1 MEKGVSERGARANC
15 LSWQIRLAMSAAPV
29 PILRSADSPP
39 PEKRGEGKLVAWEES
54 VRSPRGGGT
63 AHGEEE
69 SKPSSSSPLA
79 SPRPDS
85 RSSRADSPTTSLRVA
100 RVDGPARPHSSS
112 PGSSSSARGAGV
124 KVWSISETNNPL
136 VDRLINELRRL
147 LRYQQKETAAAN
159 AKNKEMNKL
168 LFDRNE
174 YVKVT
179 VASLKKEEAHAAI
192 LNDEVRRL
200 KAGAPS
206 DDFESLRREL
216 LRLHDVAIKSE
227 AQSRLKEEESASL
240 WEQLAA
246 SQRKLALSEAAAARP
261 SSSAKDDPEGW
272 IRRQL
277 QMEHAGGLSDGKGGP
292 PGPAEETSAEERLTL
307 LAAKLKALLASVGGG
322 SGAAAAQEA
331 EAEELKDAEWYCS
344 ALIQAV
350 QASGGKLISG
360 SNTKAV
366 PGKAKAK
373 GDSNKSKS
381 KQGKSKQEEDSDAAV
396 QDKLAMIQGSMSPMQ
411 REALLS
417 ATNELQQKLDAAREE
432 LLAKSKE
439 CEEQQRDLA
448 ALDSA
453 LEDRKSEIGAIEVMM
468 TTLEAKLSEELAAS
482 ERISASLDQTTAS
495 LEQTT
500 ADLGAANAHIATLNQ
515 DLDGTRGAAA
525 RAAELASG
533 TIATHLATIKA
544 RESRIFS
551 LEQESARAAAAAA
564 KALAEKT
571 QDMEELDKRTSAI
584 IFERGEHIRQLL
596 KQIDEWEK
604 KMSLWEIIK
613 GYEGENLSLRAEL
626 KELRAEHADCCNR
639 LAMLGE
645 DHLFLSLLLAERGKL
660 LDEKA
665 AHALERENHAALAV
679 LHEELIRTL
688 ATERVNHANRQQEL
702 ADDYAAQLKAN
713 NDATDAA
720 ARKAIAEKCTEV
732 TVQKGLLAMLEAD
745 SQQEAVQF
753 KDTIRQREEKIASL
767 EEALQELDA
776 LLFYKDTLLTRLQ
789 AEVGEFRAIEVERR
803 GRALRDSALL
813 RVQWIDDPNSEIRAP
828 RQRLKVVEDA
838 LVKAEARADLWERLA
853 EGFRREVHSPHAIA
867 FEMDATSPEHK
878 AIFTS
883 AVRERLFAQH
893 AVSLVD
899 CRCVTASSLDALHA
913 WGESQGMTDEDED
926 RALRVVHL
934 SWPALESM
942 VGLQDF
948 IEDLEAAPPSD
959 AAVNPDGS
967 IDEGLLAIDRFERR
981 EAELQRRLLVLFGPG
996 RVSLAEIRALDL
1008 LRGAL
1013 HLSTTQLQE
1022 ALAATGVRGLQFK
1035 ALVERAAQGV
1045 VDEYEVRASA
1055 VLARDAGAVL
1065 SALDGPGHM
1074 LSSQDFF
1081 VHCRSLQ
1088 QELSAAAELRR
1099 RYAELKNAYTAA
1111 KLQCSLAA
1119 AQQTKAAK
1127 AKAGQAR
1134 SLSAGA
1140 AGGEEEKETAERD
1153 SIAAAAAAAVEAA
1166 AAREAEAQQG
1176 QRKAMCREALS
1187 RELRRLTLRLND
1199 SAPAS
1204 SASSSSSSSDAVL
1217 VRIDENLESI
1227 ELQLAQFGDDWDRAR
1242 LIFVKLVRARLQRDL
1257 HLRSEGRRLASRMRE
1272 AEEEARE
1279 LIDLADAAAA
1289 AAALPGAGGA
1299 EEQGQGEGAAGG
1311 MISRLVYEQQQ
1322 ALAASNERIRTLL
1335 DTIYTQRVAELKQ
1348 LSARMVELEDR
1359 IAAIDPSA
1367 VDTHVDLQQYPPVVV
1382 TAARP
1387 AASGAS
1393 AGEGGASEYEVLSL
1407 PALQSE
1413 LADVRA
1419 LDLALDRVDQLAGAA
1434 QALLL
1439 QQTHREALPMLLER
1453 LEHLE
1458 LVDARLLPDHSLLR
1472 TRVVWAAD
1480 AFPELSGPAAA
1491 AAAAASAA
1499 GGSENHHQQ
1508 GQQGQQG
1515 QEHYH
1520 HEHEQGLYHSS
1531 PSSSPGAGG
1540 QLVKPQSPS
1549 GPSSERRPR
1558 SSKIVPTAI
1567 EADFARTHS
1576 AVLSELTQLK
1586 SEVVSVHLQVE
1597 DALSEHHGRAAAEAE
1612 ARMAASQEAAQKG
1625 EAAAQEAARAARE
1638 TAEAVR
1644 RLQEAHDKR
1653 SCVVM

>member
-1 MEKGVSERGARANC
+1 
-15 LSWQIRLAMSAAPV
+15 MSASAVLV

-39 PEKRGEGKLVAWEES
+39 PEKKGDGKLVAWEES
-54 VRSPRGGGT
+54 VRSPPRSGGG
-63 AHGEEE
+63 EDE
-69 SKPSSSSPLA
+69 SKPSSSSPMA

-100 RVDGPARPHSSS
+100 RVDGTTRPHTSS
-112 PGSSSSARGAGV
+112 PGSSSSARVAG

-174 YVKVT
+174 FVKVT

-206 DDFESLRREL
+206 DDFESLRRDL

-227 AQSRLKEEESASL
+227 AQSRLRDEENASL

-261 SSSAKDDPEGW
+261 PSSAKDDPEGW

-277 QMEHAGGLSDGKGGP
+277 QMEHASGP
-292 PGPAEETSAEERLTL
+292 VDAKAGAAAGAAGAAGAAAAEETTAEERLTL
-307 LAAKLKALLASVGGG
+307 LAAKLKALLASVGSVG
-322 SGAAAAQEA
+322 GAAALDA
-331 EAEELKDAEWYCS
+331 EAEELKEAEWYCS
-344 ALIQAV
+344 ALVQVI

-360 SNTKAV
+360 SNTKAA
-366 PGKAKAK
+366 PGRPKAK
-373 GDSNKSKS
+373 GDPKIKAKPVVV
-381 KQGKSKQEEDSDAAV
+381 KQQQEENKAADTAAV
-396 QDKLAMIQGSMSPMQ
+396 EDKLAMLQEGEMSPMQ
-411 REALLS
+411 REILIS
-417 ATNELQQKLDAAREE
+417 ATNELQQKLDAVREE
-432 LLAKSKE
+432 LKAKSRE

-453 LEDRKSEIGAIEVMM
+453 LEDRKSEIEAIEVMM
-468 TTLEAKLSEELAAS
+468 TTLEAKLGEELAAS
-482 ERISASLDQTTAS
+482 ERISAS

-500 ADLGAANAHIATLNQ
+500 ADLGAANAHIATLSSH
-515 DLDGTRGAAA
+515 LDESRSAASM
-525 RAAELASG
+525 AAELASS
-533 TIATHLATIKA
+533 TIASHLATIKA

-571 QDMEELDKRTSAI
+571 QDMDDLDKRTTAI
-584 IFERGEHIRQLL
+584 IFERGEHIKQLL

-613 GYEGENLSLRAEL
+613 GYEGENLALTAEL
-626 KELRAEHADCCNR
+626 KELRAVHADCRNR
-639 LAMLGE
+639 LHMLAE
-645 DHLFLSLLLAERGKL
+645 DGLFLSLLLAERGKL
-660 LDEKA
+660 KDEKV
-665 AHALERENHAALAV
+665 AHALERENHADLRA
-679 LHEELIRTL
+679 LHEELIRAL
-688 ATERVNHANRQQEL
+688 ATERVHHANRQQEL
-702 ADDYAAQLKAN
+702 ADTFAAQLKAS

-732 TVQKGLLAMLEAD
+732 TVQKGLLAMLEAE

-753 KDTIRQREEKIASL
+753 KDTIRQGEERITSL

-789 AEVGEFRAIEVERR
+789 AEVGEYRSIEVDRR

-813 RVQWIDDPNSEIRAP
+813 RVQWLDDPNSEIRAP

-838 LVKAEARADLWERLA
+838 LVKAEARADLWEQLA
-853 EGFRREVHSPHAIA
+853 KGLTREAHSPHALA

-883 AVRERLFAQH
+883 AVRGRLFAQH

-913 WGESQGMTDEDED
+913 WGEAQGMTDEDED
-926 RALRVVHL
+926 RALRSVHL
-934 SWPALESM
+934 SWPALEAM

-948 IEDLEAAPPSD
+948 IEDLEAGPTSD
-959 AAVNPDGS
+959 AAINPDGS
-967 IDEGLLAIDRFERR
+967 IDEGMLAVIKFERR

-996 RVSLAEIRALDL
+996 RVSLAEIRSLDL
-1008 LRGAL
+1008 LRGDL
-1013 HLSTTQLQE
+1013 QLSTTQLEE

-1045 VDEYEVRASA
+1045 LDEYEVKASA
-1055 VLARDAGAVL
+1055 VLARDAGAVMA
-1065 SALDGPGHM
+1065 ALDGPGHI
-1074 LSSQDFF
+1074 LNSREFF

-1088 QELSAAAELRR
+1088 QELAAAADLRR
-1099 RYAELKNAYTAA
+1099 KYADLKNAYTAA
-1111 KLQCSLAA
+1111 KLQSSLAV
-1119 AQQTKAAK
+1119 AQQAKAA
-1127 AKAGQAR
+1127 AKEARAGPGR
-1134 SLSAGA
+1134 GRAGAA
-1140 AGGEEEKETAERD
+1140 AGGEGEEEG
-1153 SIAAAAAAAVEAA
+1153 AARSSVAAA
-1166 AAREAEAQQG
+1166 AAREVEEQQG
-1176 QRKAMCREALS
+1176 RRKAMCREALS

-1199 SAPAS
+1199 AS
-1204 SASSSSSSSDAVL
+1204 SSSASASSSSSSSSDAVL
-1217 VRIDENLESI
+1217 VRIDENLESV

-1242 LIFVKLVRARLQRDL
+1242 LIFVKLVRASLQKDL
-1257 HLRSEGRRLASRMRE
+1257 HLRSESRRLAARLRE
-1272 AEEEARE
+1272 AEADARE
-1279 LIDLADAAAA
+1279 LLDFADAAASA
-1289 AAALPGAGGA
+1289 AVLPGVGA
-1299 EEQGQGEGAAGG
+1299 QEQGQGEGSAGG

-1322 ALAASNERIRTLL
+1322 ALSASNERIRSLL
-1335 DTIYTQRVAELKQ
+1335 DTLYTQRVAELRH
-1348 LSARMVELEDR
+1348 LSARMSELEDR
-1359 IAAIDPSA
+1359 IAAIAPGA
-1367 VDTHVDLQQYPPVVV
+1367 VDAHVDLQQYPPVVV
-1382 TAARP
+1382 TAARV
-1387 AASGAS
+1387 AATGAA
-1393 AGEGGASEYEVLSL
+1393 AGGGGGTTDHEALSL

-1439 QQTHREALPMLLER
+1439 EQTHRQALPLLLER
-1453 LEHLE
+1453 LQHLE
-1458 LVDARLLPDHSLLR
+1458 MVDERVLPDHSLLR
-1472 TRVVWAAD
+1472 TKVVWAAD
-1480 AFPELSGPAAA
+1480 SFPELSGPAVAA

-1499 GGSENHHQQ
+1499 SAAGG
-1508 GQQGQQG
+1508 GG
-1515 QEHYH
+1515 EHYH
-1520 HEHEQGLYHSS
+1520 QEGQHHEQWQGQGQH
-1531 PSSSPGAGG
+1531 PSSSLSSSSSGGGG

-1558 SSKIVPTAI
+1558 SSKVVPTAI

-1576 AVLSELTQLK
+1576 AVLAELTQLK

-1597 DALSEHHGRAAAEAE
+1597 DALSEHHGRAAAEASS
-1612 ARMAASQEAAQKG
+1612 RMAASQEAAQKG
-1625 EAAAQEAARAARE
+1625 AAAAQEAAKTARD

-1644 RLQEAHDKR
+1644 RLQEAHEKR
-1653 SCVVM
+1653 AACVVM